1 MLIFDNVSKKY
12 GEFHALQKVS
22 FQLDENEFVSLVGKS
37 GAGKSTLLKLLLREE
52 KPSHGKVFF
61 EGIDISAF
69 HDSDLPLYR
78 RRIAPVF
85 QDFKLLASKNV
96 FENVAFAM
104 EAAGKSQRDIK
115 EDVPQAL
122 DIVDLQSKKDLFP
135 HQLSGGEQQ
144 RVSIARALV
153 QRPQVLL
160 ADEPTGN
167 LDPIHS
173 WDIINLLLKINELGT
188 SILLAT
194 HSEDIVN
201 VLERRVITLDDGK
214 MVSDEKKGKYKIVSK
229 EKESARVKA

>member
-22 FQLDENEFVSLVGKS
+22 FQVDENEFVSLVGKS

-52 KPSHGKVFF
+52 RPSHGKVFF
-61 EGIDISAF
+61 EGIDIGGF

-122 DIVDLQSKKDLFP
+122 DIVDLQSKKDRFP

-167 LDPIHS
+167 LDPVHS
-173 WDIINLLLKINELGT
+173 WDIVNLLLKINELGT

-214 MVSDEKKGKYKIVSK
+214 VVSDEKKGKYEIVEKK
-229 EKESARVKA
+229 EGARVKA